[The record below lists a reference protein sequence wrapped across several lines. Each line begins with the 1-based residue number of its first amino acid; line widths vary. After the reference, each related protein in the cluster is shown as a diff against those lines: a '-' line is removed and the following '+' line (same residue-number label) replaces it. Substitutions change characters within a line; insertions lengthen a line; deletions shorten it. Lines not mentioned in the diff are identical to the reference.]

1 MLDPLRR
8 LAAGARE
15 DKSDDMSPLI
25 ADLANLAR
33 ELDVAI
39 VLLHHRSSKNGAQ
52 AVRGS
57 SAIEDQADIVFTLD
71 HKRDGVCVLK
81 PRKYRIGM
89 EPEPIWLRIASTFE
103 SEGKLTLSASEALA
117 DDGDEQAQTI
127 ADRLTQTIRALAPQ
141 VASEGGWSPGKLAL
155 ALGRSQQDRGFRE
168 ALGGL
173 LASGEWEAI
182 GKTRNRRV
190 RPSADSG
197 HSGTSQGKARAP
209 SPPTNLD

>member
-1 MLDPLRR
+1 MLDSLPR

-52 AVRGS
+52 AVRGN

-81 PRKYRIGM
+81 PRKYAHRHG
-89 EPEPIWLRIASTFE
+89 
-103 SEGKLTLSASEALA
+103 
-117 DDGDEQAQTI
+117 
-127 ADRLTQTIRALAPQ
+127 
-141 VASEGGWSPGKLAL
+141 
-155 ALGRSQQDRGFRE
+155 
-168 ALGGL
+168 
-173 LASGEWEAI
+173 
-182 GKTRNRRV
+182 
-190 RPSADSG
+190 
-197 HSGTSQGKARAP
+197 ARAD
-209 SPPTNLD
+209 LAAYRFHV